1 MVFSVNQILRQPFW
15 RGVLPEVRVCKP
27 GKMNRTPAA
36 TAWIHK
42 IGSVRPINCVQCR
55 KYNIKS
61 GHKFQLLIQPIM
73 SGPDDEKLQK
83 LACVLKR
90 VDLMLCVLTTHTHT
104 HTHTHKPT
112 QHNKSH
118 WHEETFGDDEFVYY
132 LDW

>member
-83 LACVLKR
+83 VACVLKR

-104 HTHTHKPT
+104 QKPT